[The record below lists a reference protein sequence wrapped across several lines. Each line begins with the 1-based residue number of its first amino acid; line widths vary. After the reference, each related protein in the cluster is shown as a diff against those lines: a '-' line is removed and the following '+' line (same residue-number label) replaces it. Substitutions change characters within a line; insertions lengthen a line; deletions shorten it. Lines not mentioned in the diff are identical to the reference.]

1 MVGYLKLGGD
11 SETVLGGGSFYTSVA
26 YQAGGLFKGCLGGAE
41 GVFIEHKKHSTD
53 VVFRRTESVS
63 MYEHSP

>member
-26 YQAGGLFKGCLGGAE
+26 YQAGGWFWGCRGGVE
-41 GVFIEHKKHSTD
+41 GVFIEHTHSTD
-53 VVFRRTESVS
+53 VVFRRTESAPV
-63 MYEHSP
+63 YEHSP